1 MPLFSSSFRI
11 GVSASR
17 AVWISVACALVIM
30 LLTAV
35 LELRGYNDA
44 VATAERDTRN
54 LAAVLDSHTA
64 ALAGQADMVI
74 RIVTTLLDGTVPDSD
89 TAQVLR
95 DTVIAQTVLH
105 TGLQDVLVYDARG
118 ALVASSYSDAR
129 GHAGAAGREFFQHHQ
144 RTARDTLHVG
154 HAYRAAA
161 GSPWVI
167 PLSRRLTGRD
177 GRFAGVVVVP
187 MQVSELVAHF
197 QELDLGPD
205 GVVALNTAD
214 GVLLARHPVVEGAI
228 GTDLSHTPVYAALA
242 ERRERGN
249 VSFRSP
255 VDGVERIHGFTRVTG
270 YPLTLVVGVSR
281 SHVLAAWR
289 QTAWR
294 DVVVVGALLGVLGV
308 AVWRNR
314 CAAARHE
321 RDARQLARAHRRLAD
336 LEKAINEHAVV
347 AITDVHGTIVHAND
361 HFCSLSGYRRD
372 ELVGQN
378 HRIVRS
384 GHHDTAFW
392 REMWRTV
399 AQGGIWKGEVLN
411 RAKDGTPYWVQ
422 ATIVPFLNA
431 RGKPDQYIA
440 IRTDIT
446 ARKQAEEHMRQAM
459 AQLDQANQR
468 LARLAARDA
477 LTGLPNRRQF
487 DEQSTEEI
495 QRARR
500 DGSSL
505 ALLMIDVD
513 HFKAYNDQLGHAQG
527 DECLKRVATAVAGVQ
542 RRPGDL
548 VARWG
553 GEEFAVLLPQT
564 DRAGAEHVAR
574 RLIERLERLGL
585 PHPASPLGRVSVS
598 VGLHVMRPATGGTVG
613 ALLEG
618 ADTALYL
625 AKRAG
630 RNRLA
635 SAADVQSVAD
645 RRMSLSEEA
654 VPGR

>member
-1 MPLFSSSFRI
+1 MTLFSSSFRI

-17 AVWISVACALVIM
+17 AVWISVACGLVIV

-35 LELRGYNDA
+35 LEWRGYQDA

-74 RIVTTLLDGTVPDSD
+74 RIVSTVLDGTVPDSN

-129 GHAGAAGREFFQHHQ
+129 GHGAATGRDFFQHHQ

-154 HAYRAAA
+154 HAYRADARA
-161 GSPWVI
+161 PWVI

-187 MQVSELVAHF
+187 LQVSELVAHF
-197 QELDLGPD
+197 QALDLGLD
-205 GVVALNTAD
+205 GVVALNTAE
-214 GVLLARHPVVEGAI
+214 GIMLARHPAVEGAI
-228 GTDLSHTPVYAALA
+228 GMDMSHTPVYAALA
-242 ERRERGN
+242 ARQERGN

-255 VDGVERIHGFTRVTG
+255 LDGVERIYSFTRITG
-270 YPLTLVVGVSR
+270 YPFTLIVGVSR
-281 SHVLAAWR
+281 QQALAAWR

-294 DVVVVGALLGVLGV
+294 DVVVVSALLGGLAF

-314 CAAARHE
+314 CAAARQE

-361 HFCSLSGYRRD
+361 HFCALSGYTRD
-372 ELVGQN
+372 ELMGQN

-384 GHHDTAFW
+384 DHHDTAFW

-411 RAKDGTPYWVQ
+411 RAKDGSPYWVQ

-446 ARKQAEEHMRQAM
+446 ARKQAEERMQQAV
-459 AQLDQANQR
+459 AQLDHANRR
-468 LARLAARDA
+468 LSRLAAYDA

-487 DEQSTEEI
+487 DEQSAEEFK
-495 QRARR
+495 RARR
-500 DGSSL
+500 DSTSL
-505 ALLMIDVD
+505 SLLMVDVD
-513 HFKAYNDQLGHAQG
+513 HFKAYNDQLGHAFG
-527 DECLKRVATAVAGVQ
+527 DDCLRAVAAAVAACQ

-553 GEEFAVLLPQT
+553 GEEFAVLLPHT
-564 DRAGAEHVAR
+564 DAAGAACVAR
-574 RLIERLERLGL
+574 RLLERLAELAL
-585 PHPASPLGRVSVS
+585 PHPGSPLGRVSASIGVHT
-598 VGLHVMRPATGGTVG
+598 VRPATGSSFG
-613 ALLEG
+613 ALLQG
-618 ADTALYL
+618 ADAALYR

-630 RNRLA
+630 RNRLQT
-635 SAADVQSVAD
+635 ADGDQSDTD
-645 RRMSLSEEA
+645 RRMSLSEPA
-654 VPGR
+654 LPGT